1 MSNGPADFC
10 LAKAKVR
17 KTSSREGVSVSIAFA
32 YEKFFGK
39 SVPLRLTK
47 PSRHGSYYQIVGR
60 ETQIQFKEIES

>member
-1 MSNGPADFC
+1 MSNSPSNFRPA
-10 LAKAKVR
+10 KVKVR
-17 KTSSREGVSVSIAFA
+17 KMTSSAGVSVAILFA

-39 SVPLRLTK
+39 SVALRLTK